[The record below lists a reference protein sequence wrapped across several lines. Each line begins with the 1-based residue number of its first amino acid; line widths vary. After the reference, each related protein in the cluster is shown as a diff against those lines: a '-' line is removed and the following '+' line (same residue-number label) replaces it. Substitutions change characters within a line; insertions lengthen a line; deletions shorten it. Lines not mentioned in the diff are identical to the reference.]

1 MERALEEFIIEGIHT
16 TIPFHLQVM
25 ADYDFQSG
33 NFDTKYVEHFFKKL
47 KLTTPS
53 GLAD

>member
-33 NFDTKYVEHFFKKL
+33 NFDTKYVEKFSKTQMATQPKL
-47 KLTTPS
+47 
-53 GLAD
+53 AA